1 VKVTASTQSNSTI
14 VVTWKIGYIH
24 PRLEACNLRIKY
36 CEMKREKPEELDE
49 SCNPC
54 RYNNITAKTDGYTN
68 LTGLRSYT
76 RYRIK
81 AQAINIVAKDG
92 TEVKT
97 PYGQYSNPSDN
108 KTVVGGEE

>member
-1 VKVTASTQSNSTI
+1 
-14 VVTWKIGYIH
+14 
-24 PRLEACNLRIKY
+24 
-36 CEMKREKPEELDE
+36 MKREKPEELDR

-54 RYNNITAKTDGYTN
+54 RYNITAKTGRCTD

-97 PYGQYSNPSDN
+97 PYGQYSSPSYN
-108 KTVVGGEE
+108 ETLEGGEE